1 MSASA
6 RGAWRAHAHTHTHTH
21 THTHIVT
28 RSHLPVKLSATSP
41 SSVHTQS
48 ASARVK
54 LTSLHLSDSHAP
66 TDVAFGSGHSTQLHR
81 ARAQRGRVRAALC
94 ARHAPER
101 RATRDMQQTACRR
114 RRRCCRALAVRVGM
128 CGPARSDCCWIRG
141 GRGAKRRRCEAGS
154 VATTCGRYSGA
165 LELPAV
171 AVVERLLGLA
181 HVHVLPDRNLPA
193 PARARGSRTAR

>member
-6 RGAWRAHAHTHTHTH
+6 RGAWRALARTHALTRTHTDKLAHCG
-21 THTHIVT
+21 
-28 RSHLPVKLSATSP
+28 SHSPVKLSATSP

-81 ARAQRGRVRAALC
+81 ARAQRGRARES

-101 RATRDMQQTACRR
+101 RAARDMQQTACRR
-114 RRRCCRALAVRVGM
+114 RRRCCRALAVRVGA

-141 GRGAKRRRCEAGS
+141 GREAKRRGCEAGS

-171 AVVERLLGLA
+171 AVVERLLGRA

-193 PARARGSRTAR
+193 PARARGSRTAL